1 MEVRSCKRI
10 ETAILERIICALD
23 FTSIEGIAMKI
34 STRSFCVF
42 GCAIGITTLTVSS
55 LIYAMHVKYAGLRH
69 GADSP
74 VSFAWAPNA
83 VRFYEVLQVIGSDG
97 TNTLK
102 INAVFYIVSIGSS

>member
-1 MEVRSCKRI
+1 
-10 ETAILERIICALD
+10 
-23 FTSIEGIAMKI
+23 
-34 STRSFCVF
+34 
-42 GCAIGITTLTVSS
+42 LTVSS

-69 GADSP
+69 GADSL

-102 INAVFYIVSIGSS
+102 INAIFCIFQLALANQLRCCDILKISWLSYRTWQDAVQAAH

>member
-1 MEVRSCKRI
+1 LDVVSIKEVAR
-10 ETAILERIICALD
+10 
-23 FTSIEGIAMKI
+23 KI

-42 GCAIGITTLTVSS
+42 GCAIGIIILTVSS

-69 GADSP
+69 GADSL

-102 INAVFYIVSIGSS
+102 INTVFCIVSIGSS

>member
-1 MEVRSCKRI
+1 
-10 ETAILERIICALD
+10 
-23 FTSIEGIAMKI
+23 
-34 STRSFCVF
+34 
-42 GCAIGITTLTVSS
+42 
-55 LIYAMHVKYAGLRH
+55 MHVKYAGLWH
-69 GADSP
+69 GADSL